1 MDMHSRLLTRTH
13 RNTLKNENKREKV
26 VGFHNNDN
34 DASVPNER
42 NRRLSGNR
50 TDWSLA
56 TLFKSY
62 LKNLLDEGEE
72 ESILKSWTRNGD
84 CCIWE
89 RVKCSDA
96 IAGHVVD
103 LSLGR
108 LIPVAFES
116 ETRSLN
122 LTLLHSFTQLQSLN
136 LSWNWFTGLSDHVQ
150 SMVTS

>member
-1 MDMHSRLLTRTH
+1 MRT
-13 RNTLKNENKREKV
+13 
-26 VGFHNNDN
+26 
-34 DASVPNER
+34 NER
-42 NRRLSGNR
+42 R
-50 TDWSLA
+50 WSWVKEKKQVAFVFITMTMMLQFQMKG
-56 TLFKSY
+56 TVGCLETERIGLLQLKSY

-72 ESILKSWTRNGD
+72 DSILKSWTRNGD

-96 IAGHVVD
+96 IGGHVVD

-122 LTLLHSFTQLQSLN
+122 LSLFHSFPQLQSLN
-136 LSWNWFTGLSDHVQ
+136 LSWNWFTGLSDHVHGNVLITEI
-150 SMVTS
+150 S